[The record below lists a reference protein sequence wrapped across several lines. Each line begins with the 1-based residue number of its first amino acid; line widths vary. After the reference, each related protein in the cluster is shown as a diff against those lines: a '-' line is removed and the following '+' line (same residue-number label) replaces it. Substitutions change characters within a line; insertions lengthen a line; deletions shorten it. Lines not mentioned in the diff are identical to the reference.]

1 MNINSFKVGIV
12 VKPNQIMAKDSLLKL
27 IQFLK
32 AKKISFAVDF
42 IGGEMISDKIEIVE
56 RSKLPKLSNLIIV
69 LGGDG
74 TLLSIAR
81 HIPPL
86 KIPIMGINLGRVG
99 FLTEI
104 PISEMLQTL
113 QIFFSNGKKSLVQ
126 ERMMLRVTLYRKGK
140 KVLTYNCLNDAVITK
155 STLARIVQLKVSA
168 LSGLFA
174 DVFADGIIVSTPTG
188 STAYNLAAGGPII
201 MPQMDALVLTPLCPQ
216 TLSLRPTVL
225 SSKEKI
231 EITVANMAEEVFLTA
246 DGQRGTSLLLGDKI
260 IIEKSPHCIELIQ
273 NPNRDYFSLL
283 REKLGWAKK

>member
-1 MNINSFKVGIV
+1 MDIKSFKVGIV
-12 VKPNQIMAKDSLLKL
+12 VKPNQIRAKESLLKI

-32 AKKISFAVDF
+32 AKKISFLIDP
-42 IGGEMISDKIEIVE
+42 IGGELISEKTEIVE
-56 RSKLPKLSNLIIV
+56 RNKLPKFSDLIIV

-104 PISEMLQTL
+104 PVSEMVEIL
-113 QIFFSNGKKSLVQ
+113 QIFFSHGRKSIIQ
-126 ERMMLRVTLYRKGK
+126 KRMMLKATLYREGK
-140 KVLTYNCLNDAVITK
+140 KILSYNCLNDAVITK
-155 STLARIVQLKVSA
+155 STLARIVQLNVCA
-168 LSGLFA
+168 INGLFA
-174 DVFADGIIVSTPTG
+174 DVFADGLIVSTPTG

-201 MPQMDALVLTPLCPQ
+201 MPQMDALILTPLCPQ

-225 SSKEKI
+225 PSKEKI
-231 EITVANMAEEVFLTA
+231 EITVANLAEEVFLTA
-246 DGQRGTSLLLGDKI
+246 DGQTGTSLLLGDKI
-260 IIEKSPHCIELIQ
+260 IIEKSPHYIELVQ